1 MMKIRAV
8 IYRWMIAAWL
18 MTGCAL
24 PAFAQTGIFR
34 TSGTASDAVAT
45 GTSDAF
51 RSPATVQAT
60 FRSTSSMQMSGSH
73 LVNSGASLSAPGTP
87 LSALHAPSGPRR
99 GPWDPPEDDPI
110 GVLPDP
116 QPVGEPLILLLFAAL
131 YIAYRKHKKHLKHTE
146 L

>member
-8 IYRWMIAAWL
+8 TYRWMIAALLMLGWL
-18 MTGCAL
+18 
-24 PAFAQTGIFR
+24 PVSAQTEAFR
-34 TSGTASDAVAT
+34 TSGTANDAVAA

-60 FRSTSSMQMSGSH
+60 FRSTSSMQMSGSR

-116 QPVGEPLILLLFAAL
+116 QPVGEPLILLLLATLFIL
-131 YIAYRKHKKHLKHTE
+131 FKKKRVTSK
-146 L
+146 